1 MNVVGTTMGYFR
13 ERQTPLVLAFHLTVL
28 SMVIGQI
35 ILSNF
40 MGFTRTGEV
49 ASQLPER
56 YGTWLHIGM
65 GLLLVPISLIFLF
78 AVIRHRGLRYYF
90 PWLVGNVAPLMADLR
105 TLLRLRMPEPGPG
118 GLAAIMHGLGL
129 GALLLVV
136 FSGFTW
142 FISWSYHLPWAPQAG
157 SVHALLTGLIEAY
170 IIGHGAMGILH
181 IFFRSRF
188 PSP

>member
-1 MNVVGTTMGYFR
+1 MNVVNTTMGYFR
-13 ERQTPLVLAFHLTVL
+13 ERQTPLVLTFHLTVL
-28 SMVIGQI
+28 SMVIGQT

-40 MGFTRTGEV
+40 MGFTRAGEV

-78 AVIRHRGLRYYF
+78 AVIRHRGVKYYF
-90 PWLVGNVAPLMADLR
+90 PWLVGDFAPLKADLL
-105 TLLRLRMPEPGPG
+105 TLYRLRMPEPGPG

-136 FSGFTW
+136 FSGFSW
-142 FISWSYHLPWAPQAG
+142 FLAWNFQLPWAGQARE
-157 SVHALLTGLIEAY
+157 VHALLTGLIEAY